1 VRRMAEVLAPSTGGR
16 AARVTAAR
24 AGSSRLSTSSPAFG
38 ALPVLLIIAAGGL
51 VSIALGNNA
60 AREGAAGAEL
70 LFWGGLSLIYGP
82 IAFRLLSTSAS
93 RIERICLVVLLGV
106 ALFLV
111 KVLYSPLQ
119 YPPFDELATWRQ
131 THDVLTTGHLFSTN
145 PIAAGYPAFPGL
157 ETITAAL
164 SELSGLNIVHAGVI
178 VIGVAR
184 ATLMLALFLLLERVI
199 GSARAAGIGVAVY
212 ACNPSFLYFDAQFGH
227 ESLALLLGGTLLLV
241 VVDWVEPARLDRL
254 VAAGLLAA
262 MVLVACA
269 MTIAHHMTSYALSAF
284 LVCWAILEALERRR
298 WKINGP
304 KRPSPAAKRFLLW
317 DRMLVRSA
325 TLPAVLVTLTAGGWF
340 IFVGG
345 GQTVQELGSVFS
357 GAADS
362 IVRLIFGGSGPKT
375 LFQGSSQSN
384 STLAQALAFTS
395 VIPLLA
401 LIPWGLW
408 RTWRTSDARALW
420 RALSLVALLYP
431 VTLALRLTLS
441 GTETSQRASEFVFV
455 GLAFIAALLIDG
467 LRLPRRSLTRTAA
480 LASLAGVAT
489 VMFGGAFIVSALPDS
504 RQPGPYLV
512 GADARSVSPQGLAA
526 ARFAS
531 THLPTESRTLIDRSN
546 GTLLGSYGGL
556 DQILGQIHGIPVA
569 RVLFSR
575 RFGLVD
581 EKVIRNDAIDY
592 VVVDQRL
599 HRELPNLGFYV
610 EPGEPGAYTRTNP
623 ISRAALRKFRLDGG
637 FNRIYTNGPIAIY
650 ATTRLRHRSH
660 APAGNP

>member
-1 VRRMAEVLAPSTGGR
+1 MADALATPAGRR
-16 AARVTAAR
+16 AARVAR
-24 AGSSRLSTSSPAFG
+24 SRADHERRSSRPRSPFG
-38 ALPVLLIIAAGGL
+38 ALPLLLLIAGAGL
-51 VSIALGNNA
+51 VLIALGNNL
-60 AREGAAGAEL
+60 AREGAGGAEP
-70 LFWGGLSLIYGP
+70 LFWGGLALIYGP

-93 RIERICLVVLLGV
+93 RTERICLVVLMGV

-131 THDVLTTGHLFSTN
+131 THEVLSTGHLFSSN
-145 PIAAGYPAFPGL
+145 PVAAGYPAFPGL

-164 SELSGLNIVHAGVI
+164 AELSGLSIFHAGII

-184 ATLMLALFLLLERVI
+184 ATLMLALFLFLEKVV

-241 VVDWVEPARLDRL
+241 AVEWVEPARLDPRL
-254 VAAGLLAA
+254 ATGLLATMA
-262 MVLVACA
+262 VVACA
-269 MTIAHHMTSYALSAF
+269 MTITHHMTSYALSAF
-284 LVCWAILEALERRR
+284 LICWAILAALERRR
-298 WKINGP
+298 WTINGP
-304 KRPSPAAKRFLLW
+304 KRRVPLARKFSLGKRV
-317 DRMLVRSA
+317 LVRSP
-325 TLPAVLVTLTAGGWF
+325 TVPAVLVTVLAGGWF

-345 GQTVQELGSVFS
+345 GQTTQELGSVFS
-357 GAADS
+357 GAANS
-362 IVRLIFGGSGPKT
+362 VIRLIFGGSGPKT
-375 LFQGSSQSN
+375 LFQGSGRSN
-384 STLAQALAFTS
+384 STLAQALAFIS

-408 RTWRTSDARALW
+408 KTWRALDAGALW
-420 RALSLVALLYP
+420 RTLSLVALLYP
-431 VTLALRLTLS
+431 VTLGLRLTLS

-455 GLAFIAALLIDG
+455 GLAFLAGLLVDG
-467 LRLPRRSLTRTAA
+467 LHLPKRRLARTAR

-489 VMFGGAFIVSALPDS
+489 VMFCGAFIVSALPDA

-512 GADARSVSPQGLAA
+512 GADARSVSPQGMAA
-526 ARFAS
+526 ARFAA
-531 THLPTESRTLIDRSN
+531 THLPTESRTLVDRST

-556 DQILGQIHGIPVA
+556 DQILGKIHGVPVA
-569 RVLFSR
+569 RVLFGR
-575 RFGLVD
+575 RFGTVD
-581 EKVIRNDAIDY
+581 EKVIRNDAIAY
-592 VVVDQRL
+592 VVIDQRL

-610 EPGEPGAYTRTNP
+610 EPGEPGAYTHVKP
-623 ISRAALRKFRLDGG
+623 ISRAGLRKFHLNHG

-650 ATTRLRHRSH
+650 ATTPLRYRRH